1 MERNGGEGDQNYAG
15 ESLHG
20 SVSSLRIERF
30 LSNSRGVPGDYFFDE
45 SGFEAAAFNVAGT
58 ANFVSS
64 SGTFTSIL
72 SKVVFGSGSVPFGP
86 PALQNGNITPF
97 TGLYDP
103 RLTTNSCTEPR
114 RNSCCSLRISR
125 NVSGSR

>member
-1 MERNGGEGDQNYAG
+1 MKRNGSDEDQSCGGEC
-15 ESLHG
+15 LHG
-20 SVSSLRIERF
+20 RVSFLRCHEISVGSFRQGAHYF
-30 LSNSRGVPGDYFFDE
+30 LAD
-45 SGFEAAAFNVAGT
+45 SGFAAAAFNVAGT